1 MDDVHCAGPTATL
14 NGLIDKLIP
23 QHCEIQAGP
32 LEIEG
37 VAVEVLGRTK
47 TRLRGAILT
56 APNPKHAQNI
66 VRAVAISPTA
76 KSQVPSRKADLS
88 KTELLNAERAARYRS
103 AVGSG
108 IYLSADRRDIA
119 YSVKELARHMSAPRE
134 CDWECIEILAKYL
147 QAKPDYVRVTALD
160 ADAYEGDLSLD
171 VYSDSDWAGRPETR
185 RSTDSHVAYVGGAII
200 AATTQTQPGLP
211 ATSSPDAELRGI
223 SRATREAL
231 FTHGLANEDFGLQT
245 SIPWLWTDSSTALT
259 AAKRIGPGSKLRHL
273 EVSEFYVQGAGQAGK
288 IQVRK
293 VKGTTNPGNYLTK
306 HPKSGSDVLDALPS
320 LGIVNVHDIAGASAV
335 TRGTVK
341 AIQVND
347 PSRWQGYRSGGW
359 HLQLIGGILASQILG
374 IEEKGAHMIS
384 NGGTVSFGSSFS
396 VWHQPFSW
404 HHDVKQQQI
413 SAKPSVK

>member
-1 MDDVHCAGPTATL
+1 MTIASGKLSNLGPNLMKKETRML
-14 NGLIDKLIP
+14 SNGLLLCWTGLMGCWTHRKFKGPGRLRQLEKLWERGAFVP
-23 QHCEIQAGP
+23 VHKSELPKNGK
-32 LEIEG
+32 
-37 VAVEVLGRTK
+37 VLGRTK

-56 APNPKHAQNI
+56 APSPKHAQNI

-211 ATSSPDAELRGI
+211 ATSSPDAESRGI

-231 FTHGLANEDFGLQT
+231 FIHGLANEDFGLQT

-259 AAKRIGPGSKLRHL
+259 ATKRIGPCR
-273 EVSEFYVQGAGQAGK
+273 EQ
-288 IQVRK
+288 
-293 VKGTTNPGNYLTK
+293 T
-306 HPKSGSDVLDALPS
+306 PS
-320 LGIVNVHDIAGASAV
+320 
-335 TRGTVK
+335 
-341 AIQVND
+341 
-347 PSRWQGYRSGGW
+347 P
-359 HLQLIGGILASQILG
+359 
-374 IEEKGAHMIS
+374 
-384 NGGTVSFGSSFS
+384 
-396 VWHQPFSW
+396 
-404 HHDVKQQQI
+404 
-413 SAKPSVK
+413 